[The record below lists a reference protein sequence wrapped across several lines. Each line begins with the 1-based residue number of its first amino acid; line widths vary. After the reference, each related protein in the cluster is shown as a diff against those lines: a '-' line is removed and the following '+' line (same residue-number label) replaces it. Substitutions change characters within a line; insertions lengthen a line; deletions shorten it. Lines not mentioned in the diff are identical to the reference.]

1 MKKIVTAC
9 ALALAFMVGACSPVS
24 EVVAEQ
30 KRPLKIWF
38 ENENGYYK
46 TFNVIDE
53 NTGVN
58 YVVVSAESIYGDKSQ
73 SIAITPRLN
82 ADGSLYVS
90 R

>member
-1 MKKIVTAC
+1 MKKFLTAG

-30 KRPLKIWF
+30 EKPLKIWF
-38 ENENGYYK
+38 ENENGAYETLK
-46 TFNVIDE
+46 VVDGK
-53 NTGVN
+53 TGVN
-58 YVVVSAESIYGDKSQ
+58 YVVVATEVGNGHR

-90 R
+90 K